1 MTAAILPLLFV
12 LSGFPNQISSLEG
25 PVEPATEDPGSVRVL
40 IMAHGGSD
48 EWNESVHE
56 AVLSLKRDTPTA
68 LAFGMADRTTLAA
81 AVDSLDAQ
89 GVGRVAVVRL
99 FMSGESV
106 LPETLFLLGLSD
118 QAPHS
123 LHLGHGGDTGAPAG
137 PIAHALELRTHEE
150 GVIDSP
156 EASRILANRALDA
169 SIDPRRESVILLAH
183 GMGDE
188 EANRRLL
195 ETLDGVAATLERAGF
210 RAVQAAAL
218 REDWEAKRVAAEAAI
233 RGFVNERSAAGDRV
247 IVVPARLSG
256 FGPYAEVLEGLE
268 YVPTEGLLPH
278 PMISDWLR
286 RQAFRISCEAG
297 WANPFGDCT
306 SPTPIADDGR

>member
-1 MTAAILPLLFV
+1 
-12 LSGFPNQISSLEG
+12 
-25 PVEPATEDPGSVRVL
+25 
-40 IMAHGGSD
+40 
-48 EWNESVHE
+48 
-56 AVLSLKRDTPTA
+56 
-68 LAFGMADRTTLAA
+68 
-81 AVDSLDAQ
+81 
-89 GVGRVAVVRL
+89 
-99 FMSGESV
+99 
-106 LPETLFLLGLSD
+106 
-118 QAPHS
+118 
-123 LHLGHGGDTGAPAG
+123 
-137 PIAHALELRTHEE
+137 
-150 GVIDSP
+150 VIDSP

-169 SIDPRRESVILLAH
+169 SIDPRRESVILL
-183 GMGDE
+183 GV
-188 EANRRLL
+188 L